1 MIDLSIPPHIPEYGI
16 TGILASSTATWQNE
30 PDRQAAPQSRS
41 PGRIP
46 WEEVHMPAEFRRS
59 QNAGWYRFNLGGWE
73 GTVVWDGYIHHG
85 YEGIFPNAAPEEMA
99 RLQAEHR
106 LPSDH
111 IPMDLNPVV
120 MNTGDR
126 LILIDAGMGQ
136 ASMMFGDR
144 MGRFLENLAA
154 AGHAPEE
161 IDMVL
166 MTHLH
171 PDHSY
176 GLIHPDGSAVFPNAT
191 LVVTQVDRDE
201 WTDPAN
207 LIRNDFRKIWTE
219 GTLQAVAPYRDRMQI
234 AVPGTEV
241 VPGVTAMS
249 VAGHSAGMCGYIF
262 ENGGEKVIFTGDLA
276 HHQVYDPIHPEWFF
290 HMDYDTDPLQ
300 GAAAKAEVFA
310 EVTRHGIRYHGYHFP
325 WPGLGVMAAQGDGTY
340 LFHADLPT
348 PRL

>member
-1 MIDLSIPPHIPEYGI
+1 MSHTHQYLAEASEIIQKLDTAAIDQIVALLVALRERG
-16 TGILASSTATWQNE
+16 GRLFIL
-30 PDRQAAPQSRS
+30 
-41 PGRIP
+41 G
-46 WEEVHMPAEFRRS
+46 V
-59 QNAGWYRFNLGGWE
+59 G
-73 GTVVWDGYIHHG
+73 
-85 YEGIFPNAAPEEMA
+85 
-99 RLQAEHR
+99 
-106 LPSDH
+106 
-111 IPMDLNPVV
+111 
-120 MNTGDR
+120 
-126 LILIDAGMGQ
+126 
-136 ASMMFGDR
+136 
-144 MGRFLENLAA
+144 
-154 AGHAPEE
+154 
-161 IDMVL
+161 
-166 MTHLH
+166 
-171 PDHSY
+171 
-176 GLIHPDGSAVFPNAT
+176 GSAANASHA
-191 LVVTQVDRDE
+191 V
-201 WTDPAN
+201 
-207 LIRNDFRKIWTE
+207 NDFRKIWTE